1 MLFMKAM
8 DNRRCLC
15 VRRNPPQLPEPANEI
30 TCFINK
36 KILPMPKL
44 TMLRACYC
52 FLFALTSFS
61 GYAQSKDEYVPC
73 QEIPN
78 LIQNYT
84 ADSRVLIRFYTAT
97 AGGGGGFGLGGGGGA
112 RGGGGTPAGSPERTA
127 RMIKLYKEYL
137 AKLAAV
143 NFKSLAQE
151 CKVDYILFKR
161 DLSSS
166 LELAEKEAQ
175 EYDKI
180 KQWFPFADK
189 IFDMEKKRRRGIQL
203 NAEQVAKDLFDMTGQ
218 VKTLQAKMRDE
229 KGLSS
234 ESIYEAAAVAD
245 YLKTA
250 LTYVEDF
257 YNGYDPM
264 FTWWVPKSYQGLSDA
279 LTAYSGVIK
288 AKNNNLA
295 PVDKSGIVGRPAG
308 RDELIRQLNAEMIS
322 YTPEDLIDIAN
333 KEFAWCD
340 AEMLKASKE
349 MGFGDNWK
357 AALEKVKNTY
367 VPAGK
372 QPEMILDLL
381 NQSVD
386 FLKKHDLIT
395 IPPLAEEVWGM
406 RMMTPEQQLT
416 SPFFLGGAD
425 ILISY
430 PTATMDEDARLMSMR
445 GNNPHFSRATV
456 HHELI
461 AGHNLQQFMNQRY
474 RAYRNWGTPFWTE
487 GWSLYWELMLWDMN
501 FPRGPEDRIGMLF
514 WHMHR
519 CARII
524 FSLNYHTGK
533 WGPQQCI
540 DFLVDR
546 VGHERANA
554 EGEVRRSF
562 NGSYP
567 PLYQLAYLTGGRQF
581 YALHKELVG
590 NGKMTNKQFHDAIM
604 HLNAMPVEMVRAIL
618 TNQPLTPDFKTSWK
632 FYGQEVEGKKY

>member
-1 MLFMKAM
+1 
-8 DNRRCLC
+8 
-15 VRRNPPQLPEPANEI
+15 
-30 TCFINK
+30 
-36 KILPMPKL
+36 MPKHVL
-44 TMLRACYC
+44 LQASCC
-52 FLFALTSFS
+52 ILFAFITAKGFT
-61 GYAQSKDEYVPC
+61 QSKDEYAPC
-73 QEIPN
+73 QEMPN
-78 LIQNYT
+78 LMQNYN
-84 ADSRVLIRFYTAT
+84 ADYAALQRFYTAT
-97 AGGGGGFGLGGGGGA
+97 SGNGFGGGF
-112 RGGGGTPAGSPERTA
+112 RGGRSGNLAASPERSN
-127 RMIKLYKEYL
+127 RLQSLYKEYL
-137 AKLAAV
+137 GKLQAI
-143 NFKSLAQE
+143 NFKNLTQE

-161 DLSSS
+161 DLNQS
-166 LELAEKEAQ
+166 LELTLNEAK

-189 IFDMEKKRRRGIQL
+189 IYDWEKKRRRGIQL
-203 NAEQVAKDLFDMTGQ
+203 DAEQVGKDLFDMTEQ
-218 VKTLQAKMRDE
+218 IKTLQAKLRDE
-229 KGLSS
+229 KGLSP
-234 ESIYEAAAVAD
+234 ESVWEAGAVAD

-250 LTYVEDF
+250 LTYVYEF

-264 FTWWVPKSYQGLSDA
+264 FSWWVPKSYQGLSEA
-279 LTAYSGVIK
+279 LTAYSTQLK
-288 AKNNNLA
+288 AKNNNITA
-295 PVDKSGIVGRPAG
+295 PDKSGIVGKPAG
-308 RDELIRQLNAEMIS
+308 REELIRQLQYEMIP

-372 QPEMILDLL
+372 QPEMILDLF

-406 RMMTPEQQLT
+406 RMMSPEQQLT
-416 SPFFLGGAD
+416 SPFFLGGND
-425 ILISY
+425 IIISY
-430 PTATMDEDARLMSMR
+430 PTNAMDEDDRLMSMR

-461 AGHNLQQFMNQRY
+461 AGHNLQQFMNSRY
-474 RAYRNWGTPFWTE
+474 RTYRNYSTPFWTE
-487 GWSLYWELMLWDMN
+487 GWSLYWELLLWDMN

-524 FSLNYHTGK
+524 FSLNYHMGK
-533 WGPQQCI
+533 WTPQQCI

-562 NGSYP
+562 TGNYP

-581 YALHKELVG
+581 YALHKELVESK
-590 NGKMTNKQFHDAIM
+590 KMTNRQFHDAIM

-618 TNQPLTPDFKTSWK
+618 TNQPLTPDFKTGWK
-632 FYGQEVEGKKY
+632 FYSQQELPGKKSGF